1 MSIIDAIILGL
12 IQGLTEFIP
21 VSSSGHLILARDF
34 LQTDATNALAFDAVL
49 QLATVFAVFVYFR
62 KDILGLI
69 KTFFKWCAKKP
80 VEAGEA
86 ILLKALIIGTIP
98 AIVVGLFLEDYMETV
113 FRSATL
119 VAAMLIVGSLV
130 MWLAEKVATQKN
142 EINLKRGFII
152 GCFQALALIPGMS
165 RSGST
170 ISGGLFVGLTR
181 ETAAR
186 FSFLLAAPIIFGSGM
201 KKLLDLLSEGGM
213 TGGFSLLAGS
223 IVAFV
228 VGLAAIHW
236 LLQYLKTK
244 SLMPFVWYRIV
255 LAIVILITL

>member
-1 MSIIDAIILGL
+1 
-12 IQGLTEFIP
+12 
-21 VSSSGHLILARDF
+21 
-34 LQTDATNALAFDAVL
+34 
-49 QLATVFAVFVYFR
+49 
-62 KDILGLI
+62 
-69 KTFFKWCAKKP
+69 
-80 VEAGEA
+80 
-86 ILLKALIIGTIP
+86 
-98 AIVVGLFLEDYMETV
+98 METV